1 MLAPNRSP
9 GACVNVLIA
18 DDHPIICVALAEM
31 MKSAFDGRLHRVD
44 TVADGDALLARL
56 PHSDAD
62 FLVLDLFMP
71 GVANSI
77 PLLERVA
84 AVRPD
89 LRVVAYTG
97 ADQPMLA
104 LHALEAGAHG
114 YVSKASGP
122 EVAIDALRAVDA
134 GDRFVDPHID
144 LDSARRHPWN
154 SLTPGERAVLVA
166 LAGGQHLH
174 AIALDSDRS
183 YKTVTTHKY
192 NALRKLAL
200 GSKTDL
206 KHYLSQLGLGYLLA

>member
-1 MLAPNRSP
+1 MK
-9 GACVNVLIA
+9 VLIA

-31 MKSAFDGRLHRVD
+31 MKQAFAARLERVD
-44 TVADGDALLARL
+44 TVADADSLLARL
-56 PHSDAD
+56 HQLDCD
-62 FLVLDLFMP
+62 FIVLDLFMP
-71 GVANSI
+71 GAVSSI
-77 PLLERVA
+77 PLIERVVA
-84 AVRPD
+84 ARPD

-97 ADQPMLA
+97 ADQSMLA
-104 LHALEAGAHG
+104 LHALDAGAHAF
-114 YVSKASGP
+114 VSKASGP
-122 EVAIDALRAVDA
+122 EVAIDAVRAVAA
-134 GDRFVDPHID
+134 GDRFVDPLID
-144 LDSARRHPWN
+144 LESARRHPWN

-174 AIALDSDRS
+174 AIALDSERS